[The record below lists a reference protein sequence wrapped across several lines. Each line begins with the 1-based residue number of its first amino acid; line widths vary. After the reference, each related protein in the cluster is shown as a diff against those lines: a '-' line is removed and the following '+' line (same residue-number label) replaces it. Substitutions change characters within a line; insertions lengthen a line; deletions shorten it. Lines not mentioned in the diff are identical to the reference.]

1 MWIDPVQLAVSK
13 SKAADLQT
21 AMAEAQAA
29 KWRTIN
35 KEGETKRRLDDI
47 WHEARRQMVAE
58 FRKTFKRRKWRGLSV
73 SFQGEGYSIDWS
85 SQPYHVKGYLAY
97 RVHWHGAEIY
107 HQFGAYSMEDIKS
120 EARRLKRVLE
130 AWDE

>member
-1 MWIDPVQLAVSK
+1 MDSIQLAISK
-13 SKAADLQT
+13 SRDVGLQT
-21 AMAEAQAA
+21 VMAEAQAA

-35 KEGETKRRLDDI
+35 KEGETKRRLHEI
-47 WHEARRQMVAE
+47 WNEARKQMVSE
-58 FRKTFKRRKWRGLSV
+58 FRKAFKHRRWRGLSI
-73 SFQGEGYSIDWS
+73 SFQGEGYSVDWS
-85 SQPYHVKGYLAY
+85 GQPFQIKAYLAY

-130 AWDE
+130 AWDA